1 MKNSEN
7 KEIKEIGLKTIFGYI
22 FSALFLFFFIIIGI
36 ETIKAGQ
43 IVIGILYFVLS
54 ILVLVPHHLIRVTQ
68 SLKFVILIILFLVV
82 AGISG
87 SNTPPAEQ
95 KYEHFGLEEKFN
107 LTFGNNTFSMVVRE
121 AKHDAKISVSGKEVA
136 TSGYFII
143 VTGDIVN
150 LGSETVNFKFGK
162 DPELKDGQ
170 NRLYT
175 LYGTGLAVGKL
186 QPSVAKEISYVFEI
200 PKDATGLKFI
210 IRDKTE
216 VAKSVDLKR

>member
-1 MKNSEN
+1 MDSQAT
-7 KEIKEIGLKTIFGYI
+7 KEISLKNVFTYI
-22 FSALFLFFFIIIGI
+22 LGALFLIFFITSGII
-36 ETIKAGQ
+36 TIKEGK

-54 ILVLVPHHLIRVTQ
+54 ILVLIPHHRLKVTQ
-68 SLKFVILIILFLVV
+68 SLKFVILIILFVV
-82 AGISG
+82 LAGMSG
-87 SNTPPAEQ
+87 SGSSPAKQ
-95 KYEHFGLEEKFN
+95 KYEYFDLGEKFN
-107 LTFGNNTFSMVVRE
+107 LASGNNTFSIVVRE
-121 AKHDAKISVSGKEVA
+121 AKHDAKISISGKEVT

-150 LGSETVNFKFGK
+150 LGSEPIDFKFGK

-186 QPSVAKEISYVFEI
+186 QPSVAKEVSYVFEI

-210 IRDKTE
+210 VRDKTE
-216 VAKSVDLKR
+216 VAKSIDLKR